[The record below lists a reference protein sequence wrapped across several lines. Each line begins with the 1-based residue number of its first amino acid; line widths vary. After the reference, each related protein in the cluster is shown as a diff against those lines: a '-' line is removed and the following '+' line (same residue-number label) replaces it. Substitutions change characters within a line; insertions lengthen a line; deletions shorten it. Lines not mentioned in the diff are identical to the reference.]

1 MMNPDRRHFL
11 TSAAATGVFASSS
24 DAAATANSSQ
34 PVAGSK
40 FKLSLAAY
48 SFNRLMARRGTP
60 DEIASAKMTLEK
72 FIDFSAEQALSGV
85 ELTSYYFPRTVTD
98 EYLMSLKQRTHRLG
112 LSISGTAI
120 GNNFCVVEGKE
131 RDRQLAEC
139 RQWIDYAAVLGAP
152 VMRIFAGK
160 IPKGDSEEAAIA
172 RCAAG
177 INESLKYAATRGI
190 FLALENHGG
199 ITATPAQMLRII
211 DQVDDSPW
219 FGVNFD
225 SGNFRTQDPYGDLEK
240 IAPLAVNAQIK
251 VMISSNGQKQAADI
265 ERIIGILRQADYR
278 GYVVLEYEGRDNPFE
293 AIPYHLARLA
303 AAIAA

>member
-1 MMNPDRRHFL
+1 MNLNRRHFL
-11 TSAAATGVFASSS
+11 TSAAAIGAFAVSSS
-24 DAAATANSSQ
+24 GVAATAG

-48 SFNRLMARRGTP
+48 SFNRLMARRGTA
-60 DEIASAKMTLEK
+60 EQIASAEMTLEK
-72 FIDFSAEQALSGV
+72 FIDFSAEQGLSGV
-85 ELTSYYFPRTVTD
+85 ELTSYYFPKTVTD

-112 LSISGTAI
+112 LAISGTAI
-120 GNNFCVVEGKE
+120 GNNFCVVEGEE

-139 RQWIDYAAVLGAP
+139 RQWIDYAAVMGAP
-152 VMRIFAGK
+152 AIRIFAGK

-177 INESLKYAATRGI
+177 INESLKYAATRGV

-211 DQVDDSPW
+211 DQVEASPW

-225 SGNFRTQDPYGDLEK
+225 SGNFRTEDPYGDLAK

-251 VMISSNGQKQAADI
+251 VMISPNGMKEAADI
-265 ERIIGILRQADYR
+265 ERIVEILRRANYR
-278 GYVVLEYEGRDNPFE
+278 GYIVLEYEEREDPFV
-293 AIPYHLARLA
+293 AIPQHLARLT
-303 AAIAA
+303 AAIES

>member
-1 MMNPDRRHFL
+1 MNPDRRLFL
-11 TSAAATGVFASSS
+11 TSVAATGVLAASSGT
-24 DAAATANSSQ
+24 ATTANSSQ
-34 PVAGSK
+34 PVSGSK

-60 DEIASAKMTLEK
+60 DQIAAAKMTLEK
-72 FIDFSAEQALSGV
+72 FIDFSAGQALSGV
-85 ELTSYYFPRTVTD
+85 ELTSYYFPRTVTE

-120 GNNFCVVEGKE
+120 GNNFCVVEGEE

-152 VMRIFAGK
+152 AIRIFAGK

-177 INESLKYAATRGI
+177 INESLTYAATRGI

-199 ITATPAQMLRII
+199 ITATPDQMLRII
-211 DQVDDSPW
+211 DQVDNSPW

-225 SGNFRTQDPYGDLEK
+225 SGNFRTEDPYGDLKK

-251 VMISSNGQKQAADI
+251 VMISPNGQKQAADI
-265 ERIIGILRQADYR
+265 ERIVEILRQANYR
-278 GYVVLEYEGRDNPFE
+278 GYVVLEYEGRENPFE
-293 AIPYHLARLA
+293 AIPHYLARLA